1 MIQGILMISAH
12 ADTDKPT
19 IFDNTVPTVTLIMIG
34 VVPAMMVLIIAV
46 TTTIIIGQFIVRSIK
61 KQKLE
66 YKRELSNNSH
76 REGEQLNE
84 LNHKEREHE
93 LDVNKEIQIQKLKL
107 QHDERIQI
115 ECHQIDKDHEYRLV
129 KECLKIFKE
138 LLLED
143 PNHTTENLKEL
154 MKFLN
159 DDIIALLLDL
169 SKKKRNQQIN
179 SIPPVS
185 QTECDDDRRL
195 ETDGVDMVAGPA
207 VVEET
212 DFGPAPL
219 LTNGTDVLDAEELEV
234 MELLGNFIKS
244 AQACLPTTAA

>member
-1 MIQGILMISAH
+1 MISAH

-34 VVPAMMVLIIAV
+34 VVPAMIVLIIAV
-46 TTTIIIGQFIVRSIK
+46 TTTIIIGQIYREK
-61 KQKLE
+61 HKKLE

-76 REGEQLNE
+76 REGKQLNE

-159 DDIIALLLDL
+159 DDIITLLLDL

-185 QTECDDDRRL
+185 QTECDDDRRVG
-195 ETDGVDMVAGPA
+195 DGWGQYGCWSSCSGRNRFWSSTIAH
-207 VVEET
+207 
-212 DFGPAPL
+212 
-219 LTNGTDVLDAEELEV
+219 
-234 MELLGNFIKS
+234 
-244 AQACLPTTAA
+244 Q